1 MMNNFLFERIRA
13 DRDRIQQEKKEKIY
27 AKGMAFIDPFLC
39 HEWEEC
45 VAENSVKN
53 LKVAYKVMVQLNK
66 TPDLD
71 KAVAALNRG
80 LLLGADKDAVCDIVI
95 NFSDLGFYFENRVY
109 G

>member
-1 MMNNFLFERIRA
+1 MMNNYLFEKIL
-13 DRDRIQQEKKEKIY
+13 DDWNRIQLKKKEKIY

-53 LKVAYKVMVQLNK
+53 LKVAYKVMAQLDK
-66 TPDLD
+66 SLDLE
-71 KAVAALNRG
+71 KAVAVLNRG
-80 LLLGADKDAVCDIVI
+80 LLLGADKDAVCDIVA
-95 NFSDLGFYFENRVY
+95 NFSDIGLYFDNRIY